1 MDIVLNDFVSSRFS
15 YPLVQQLQ
23 WKTDVVTYDSGK
35 EQRNQIWEAPIRQWE
50 MTWDL
55 LTETGRNEMVELY
68 QRAKG
73 MANTFQFR
81 DTFDRIGVSAE
92 TQVKQTVLA
101 VDADDAA
108 LKTFRITADI
118 ASLFPDGL
126 TFEILAGANDGVFTV
141 NGDATSD
148 GTTTSIIVNEAVV
161 VDAGPETLLP
171 QDFQLNHT
179 YYDGETEEWTE
190 DKVEI
195 EHFDIT
201 DVDTVNET
209 FTVVGIH
216 TDKFAATQKFIVQGS
231 TGNDANWVVDSTVRV
246 GPNTV
251 ITVTGNITDA
261 TVDGTIIL
269 LYVESNTIAQV
280 PTTEYTIN
288 VNTGVITFTENQSP
302 ANGHLVTGDYNFN
315 YRVRF
320 GEDMHLDNAF
330 SFEKWYIDGMVIR
343 EVKP

>member
-1 MDIVLNDFVSSRFS
+1 MDIVLNDFVSTRFS
-15 YPLVQQLQ
+15 YPLVQQLE
-23 WKTDVVTYDSGK
+23 WKTDVVQFDSGK
-35 EQRNQIWEAPIRQWE
+35 EQRNQIWETPIRHRE
-50 MTWDL
+50 LTWDIMGQTARDEL
-55 LTETGRNEMVELY
+55 VELY

-73 MANTFQFR
+73 SANTFQFR
-81 DTFDRIGVSAE
+81 DVFDRIGVSAE
-92 TQVKQTVLA
+92 AQVEQTVLA

-108 LKTFRITADI
+108 IKTFRITADI

-148 GTTTSIIVNEAVV
+148 GTTTSIIVNEAVA

-201 DVDTVNET
+201 DVDTANET
-209 FTVVGIH
+209 FTIAGIH
-216 TDKFAATQKFIVQGS
+216 TDKFAVTQKFIVQGS
-231 TGNDANWVVDSTVRV
+231 TGNDANWIVDSAVRV
-246 GPNTV
+246 GSNLV
-251 ITVTGNITDA
+251 ITVTGNITNA
-261 TVDGTIIL
+261 TVDGVIVL
-269 LYVESNTIAQV
+269 LYVEANAVAQV
-280 PTTEYTIN
+280 PTTEYTVN
-288 VNTGVITFTENQSP
+288 VNTGVITFAENQSP
-302 ANGHLVTGDYNFN
+302 TNGQLVTGDYNFN

-330 SFEKWYIDGMVIR
+330 SYEKWFVDGLVIR
-343 EVKP
+343 EVKS